1 MHRHLLGRHILD
13 ILDIGGNIALLD
25 ILRGGL
31 VHGDH
36 SGGRYLLASIGG
48 GVQVSLVDGL
58 LHHNFSSLRL
68 FHHGLLN
75 RGLTDHLLRADFFI
89 FYMLLNFFLGDVVGD
104 QALGRLGGVDD
115 GLLEGSILANDGL
128 LHGRVIH
135 SLLDDRAGGILGHG
149 LVGDLGLV
157 FNLMFHLLVVSHGD
171 LDRGIISVLDGL
183 IISEGL
189 GNLDL
194 LTQSSDVGLEV
205 LTLVRDGFIR
215 NDWLVVGIEL
225 LDRDIFDPSARLR
238 GT

>member
-1 MHRHLLGRHILD
+1 M
-13 ILDIGGNIALLD
+13 
-25 ILRGGL
+25 
-31 VHGDH
+31 
-36 SGGRYLLASIGG
+36 
-48 GVQVSLVDGL
+48 
-58 LHHNFSSLRL
+58 
-68 FHHGLLN
+68 
-75 RGLTDHLLRADFFI
+75 
-89 FYMLLNFFLGDVVGD
+89 
-104 QALGRLGGVDD
+104 
-115 GLLEGSILANDGL
+115 ANDGL

-157 FNLMFHLLVVSHGD
+157 FNLMLHLLVVSHGD

-189 GNLDL
+189 GHLDL

-215 NDWLVVGIEL
+215 NDWLVVGVEL

>member
-1 MHRHLLGRHILD
+1 M
-13 ILDIGGNIALLD
+13 
-25 ILRGGL
+25 
-31 VHGDH
+31 
-36 SGGRYLLASIGG
+36 
-48 GVQVSLVDGL
+48 
-58 LHHNFSSLRL
+58 
-68 FHHGLLN
+68 
-75 RGLTDHLLRADFFI
+75 
-89 FYMLLNFFLGDVVGD
+89 
-104 QALGRLGGVDD
+104 GGVDD
-115 GLLEGSILANDGL
+115 GLLEGSILANHGL
-128 LHGRVIH
+128 PHRRVIH
-135 SLLDDRAGGILGHG
+135 SLLDNRAGGILGHG

-189 GNLDL
+189 GHLDL
-194 LTQSSDVGLEV
+194 LTQSSDVGLEI